1 MGGVYRY
8 SILIGWQWRRR
19 EKQHIDAENLLNN
32 PQFELE
38 DQVDTVEDDESS
50 VD

>member
-1 MGGVYRY
+1 MAMKKKKKKHV
-8 SILIGWQWRRR
+8 
-19 EKQHIDAENLLNN
+19 DAANLLNE

-38 DQVDTVEDDESS
+38 DEVDTVEDDESS